1 MLLKVGRHL
10 RPAPNYKLIV
20 GREEGENNFLGGYRH
35 QFLHLR
41 MVSHDGPLT
50 LIDGSPD
57 AADLT
62 LAARIAA
69 RYSQGRDAA
78 EVRVDACHVDGV
90 TEQFVVAPLAPWEV
104 DPRWHIGT

>member
-1 MLLKVGRHL
+1 
-10 RPAPNYKLIV
+10 
-20 GREEGENNFLGGYRH
+20 
-35 QFLHLR
+35 

-57 AADLT
+57 STDLT

-78 EVRVDACHVDGV
+78 EVRVEACHTDGV
-90 TEQFVVAPLAPWEV
+90 TEQLLVAPLAPWEV